1 MDYSFEEFFKKE
13 GKEPIRA
20 KFLSRVFGVFSE
32 ELVRIWANDSR
43 APYAN
48 LGRPTLRQS
57 DAGKGFTLDF
67 TFQHRITNKVYVVEM
82 KCEIEYENFRYM
94 VLSETQQLKHHKKEA
109 FTAFLDVAKNHSSW
123 LVFTNKVQTLV
134 NGAILIWG
142 DATSEGRT
150 NVIAET
156 GCFDVITLSDIIRD
170 LKKWN
175 NEEYQIVI
183 QQRERWMSELFSFLL

>member
-1 MDYSFEEFFKKE
+1 M
-13 GKEPIRA
+13 
-20 KFLSRVFGVFSE
+20 
-32 ELVRIWANDSR
+32 
-43 APYAN
+43 
-48 LGRPTLRQS
+48 
-57 DAGKGFTLDF
+57 
-67 TFQHRITNKVYVVEM
+67 
-82 KCEIEYENFRYM
+82 
-94 VLSETQQLKHHKKEA
+94 
-109 FTAFLDVAKNHSSW
+109 AKNHSSW

-170 LKKWN
+170 LKKWD